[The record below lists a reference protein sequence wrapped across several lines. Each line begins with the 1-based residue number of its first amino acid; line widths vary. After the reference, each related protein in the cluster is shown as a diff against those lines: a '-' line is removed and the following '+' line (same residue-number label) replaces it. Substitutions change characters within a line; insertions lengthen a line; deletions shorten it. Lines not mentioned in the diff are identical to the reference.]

1 MNRTASLIVP
11 LLAALSIALSGCSQ
25 PDRATQVLSSQGF
38 KDIVIH
44 PVGLADAFSCSE
56 GDNFYTPFTARGP
69 GGATVNGVVCSGF
82 LKGATVRF
90 R

>member
-1 MNRTASLIVP
+1 MNRTASLVVP
-11 LLAALSIALSGCSQ
+11 LLAALSIALGGCSQ

-38 KDIVIH
+38 TDIVIH

-56 GDNFYTPFTARGP
+56 DDAFSTPFTAKGSS
-69 GGATVNGVVCSGF
+69 GAAVNGVVCSGF

>member
-11 LLAALSIALSGCSQ
+11 ILAALSIALGGCSQ
-25 PDRATQVLSSQGF
+25 PDRAMQVLSSQGF
-38 KDIVIH
+38 TDIVIH
-44 PVGLADAFSCSE
+44 PAGFADVFSCS
-56 GDNFYTPFTARGP
+56 GSDTFYTPFTAKGP
-69 GGATVNGVVCSGF
+69 SSAAVNGVVCSGF

>member
-38 KDIVIH
+38 TDIVIH

-56 GDNFYTPFTARGP
+56 GDAFYTPFTARGP
-69 GGATVNGVVCSGF
+69 SGTTVNGVVCSGF